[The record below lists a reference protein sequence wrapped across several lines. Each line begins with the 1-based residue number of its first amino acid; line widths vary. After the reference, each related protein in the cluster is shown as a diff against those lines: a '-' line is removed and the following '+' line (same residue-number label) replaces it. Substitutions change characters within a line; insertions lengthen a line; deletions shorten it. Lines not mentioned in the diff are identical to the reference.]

1 MTIPIASSAKSTLT
15 PAELKARVRGPIVSI
30 PTPFTADFAV
40 DYDAIRRIVKL
51 GLDHGIVAYEL
62 TAGDSQ
68 YHALSYDE
76 IKQLTRVLVAAVGGK
91 GIAIGATGAWWTGRA
106 VDYARYAESV
116 GADGIQV
123 LIPRGSDPG
132 FVEHYR
138 KIAAATRIGIILQGN
153 ISLPL
158 LEQLVGIESIV
169 AMKEDVS
176 EKYYFD
182 IARKFGR
189 RLSIFCGGQKWRFL
203 VGRPYG
209 STGYLSTFG
218 TFAPTIATRFWQAVE
233 RNDMTQAYEI
243 VLKYDQPLFD
253 FCLAGPRSFNAYW
266 HAILEHFKVASR
278 YLRPPEES
286 CSDADMRRVKT
297 LCDSLG
303 LGSG

>member
-1 MTIPIASSAKSTLT
+1 MPGHHSGACRATGPVDVS
-15 PAELKARVRGPIVSI
+15 RG
-30 PTPFTADFAV
+30 
-40 DYDAIRRIVKL
+40 YDAGLTTRYRDLFPGEEGGERWRKRGLPVRKIREVLRLKYEL
-51 GLDHGIVAYEL
+51 GL
-62 TAGDSQ
+62 S
-68 YHALSYDE
+68 
-76 IKQLTRVLVAAVGGK
+76 
-91 GIAIGATGAWWTGRA
+91 
-106 VDYARYAESV
+106 
-116 GADGIQV
+116 
-123 LIPRGSDPG
+123 
-132 FVEHYR
+132 YR
-138 KIAAATRIGIILQGN
+138 KIAAATKLGIILQGN

-233 RNDMTQAYEI
+233 RNDMTRAYEI

-286 CSDADMRRVKT
+286 CRRHRLHPGQDRHDTSAVD
-297 LCDSLG
+297 LR
-303 LGSG
+303 